1 MNFLNPFTYL
11 GSAAGKVIADGWTA
25 AMLGLWN
32 AGLWLLKLVLT
43 LVDSFTTPDLRT
55 DGPAADVYQVTF
67 WIAGALMLLLTMVQ
81 LGVAAVRRDGRSIA
95 RVLAG
100 VAQFVMVWVGWIAL
114 AVTVVAA
121 CGGLTR
127 ALMSTLL
134 HIDRWAQFEPL
145 GTPIAT
151 QDLTDGTIATVLGFL
166 GIFMVLAAI
175 GHLLVMLTRAGALM
189 VLAATTP
196 ISAGGL
202 VSNAGQSWFWKSL
215 RWFIAAAFT
224 PVLMILVLGI
234 GVQMTSGVA
243 TGMTDTVQQAIGTA
257 VPGVVLIC
265 IGCFSPLALFKLL
278 AFVDPG
284 TSSGSSLRAGL
295 AAQGG
300 LSGLLPGSKGGG
312 GDSQGEGQ
320 GEGAGTTTAASE
332 TDQHGRSQ
340 AENAGADATSSRL
353 THAAGGLTS
362 AGGGT
367 WGQLASASIGA
378 LATVGARAAA
388 VGADLTN
395 QMGVGHNTYVPDF
408 TSTRGSTAGPH
419 GRPSDGSAE
428 DDNPEINGSGP
439 HDPAPGQDP
448 SSANPGG
455 ATSPPLPQPFSP
467 AAAPSGGAGPSTR
480 SSGGAGGSSPAG
492 GGAGAGEAA
501 GAAGAVP
508 VVPV

>member
-1 MNFLNPFTYL
+1 
-11 GSAAGKVIADGWTA
+11 GS
-25 AMLGLWN
+25 
-32 AGLWLLKLVLT
+32 
-43 LVDSFTTPDLRT
+43 
-55 DGPAADVYQVTF
+55 
-67 WIAGALMLLLTMVQ
+67 LMLLLTMVQ

-95 RVLAG
+95 RLLTG
-100 VAQFVMVWVGWIAL
+100 VGQFVMVWVGWIAL

-134 HIDRWAQFEPL
+134 HIDRWAQFDPL

-151 QDLTDGTIATVLGFL
+151 QDLTDGTVATVLGFL

-234 GVQMTSGVA
+234 GVKMTSGVA
-243 TGMTDTVQQAIGTA
+243 TGMTDTLQQAIGTA

-300 LSGLLPGSKGGG
+300 LSGLLAGSKGGG

-340 AENAGADATSSRL
+340 GENAGAEATSSRM
-353 THAAGGLTS
+353 TQAAGGLTS
-362 AGGGT
+362 TAGGA

-408 TSTRGSTAGPH
+408 TSTRGSTAGPN
-419 GRPSDGSAE
+419 GRPSDGGSE

-439 HDPAPGQDP
+439 HDPVPGEDP
-448 SSANPGG
+448 SSVNLGG
-455 ATSPPLPQPFSP
+455 ATSPPSPQPFSP
-467 AAAPSGGAGPSTR
+467 APAPSGGAGPSTR

-492 GGAGAGEAA
+492 GGAGASEAA